1 MAVIKEFVC
10 IEHGEFESTHAICP
24 GSGCDSRHVKQEFRT
39 PVTIR
44 SSTMKRFDAGI
55 RRSSDMMGGKNFRT
69 AKAGEAS
76 FGGDVGKQNGMQVL
90 WGDESRKVL
99 GQSFAQLSANAHKPL
114 VVPKRDGSGNLVLE
128 KNNAM
133 REAATEMGIT
143 RRRLPLAAEVMTD
156 KESQGKAQAVVS

>member
-1 MAVIKEFVC
+1 MAVMKEWNC
-10 IEHGEFESTHAICP
+10 LEHGEFESTHAICP
-24 GSGCDSRHVKQEFRT
+24 ASGCESRAVKQEFRT
-39 PVTIR
+39 PPTIR
-44 SSTMKRFDAGI
+44 SGTMKRFDAGI

-76 FGGDVGKQNGMQVL
+76 FGGDAGKENGMQVL

-143 RRRLPLAAEVMTD
+143 RRRLPQAAEVRTD
-156 KESQGKAQAVVS
+156 KESQGKAKAVVS